1 MIKAK
6 HCQEGTVVKF
16 LWKDRSVVGY
26 VSWNYPCFPDVFV
39 TVPAATLFETK
50 MLRLNGDDLVEVL
63 VNPHELAWT
72 YVRQNYGD
80 QQLPNATS
88 VMNV

>member
-6 HCQEGTVVKF
+6 HCQEGTVVRF
-16 LWKDRSVVGY
+16 WWEDRSVVGY
-26 VSWNYPCFPDVFV
+26 VSWNYSCSPDIFV

-63 VNPHELAWT
+63 VNPHELAYA

-80 QQLPNATS
+80 QHLPNATS